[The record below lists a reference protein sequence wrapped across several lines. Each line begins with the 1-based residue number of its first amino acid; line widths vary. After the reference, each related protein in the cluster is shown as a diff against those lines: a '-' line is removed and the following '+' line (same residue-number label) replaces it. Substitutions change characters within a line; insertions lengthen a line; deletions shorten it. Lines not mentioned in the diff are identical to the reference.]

1 MYNTEKN
8 EVKLINATPDFVMK
22 SGKEDGSSEI
32 LSVGEIESSPY
43 VQMITA
49 SLGHISTPFI
59 KYLLG
64 IREKTVN
71 LYLIHNKLGLKVHTQ
86 ESPSKSAIA
95 STRDQNCQKSCFKR
109 R

>member
-1 MYNTEKN
+1 MYDAEKN
-8 EVKLINATPDFVMK
+8 KVKLLNTTPDFVIK
-22 SGKEDGSSEI
+22 SSTPDDDTTPV

-64 IREKTVN
+64 MCVSKEKIVN
-71 LYLIHNKLGLKVHTQ
+71 LYLIHNKLGLKVHTD
-86 ESPSKSAIA
+86 EAYVGDIEIKAL
-95 STRDQNCQKSCFKR
+95 TTL
-109 R
+109 